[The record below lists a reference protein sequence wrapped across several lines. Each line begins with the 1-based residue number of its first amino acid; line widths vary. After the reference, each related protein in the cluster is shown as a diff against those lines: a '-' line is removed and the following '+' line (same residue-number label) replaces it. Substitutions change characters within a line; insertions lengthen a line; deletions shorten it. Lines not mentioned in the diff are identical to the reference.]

1 MKELIEKMMED
12 LEKNIPSKW
21 IWLYDVKY
29 FLNKHLQ
36 DKIIIIDK
44 SVVEEMIESMSTSK
58 AILKTKGSIPYSNWY
73 ADWYKQALQS
83 LLLK

>member
-29 FLNKHLQ
+29 FLEKHLQ
-36 DKIIIIDK
+36 DKIIIDK
-44 SVVEEMIESMSTSK
+44 SVVEEMIESMSTLK
-58 AILKTKGSIPYSNWY
+58 AISETKGSMPYSNWY